1 MKVICLS
8 QDGSRRA
15 SFCLNPWT
23 HLIIPAL
30 VVALLIGGLS
40 INQILGLY
48 QLDNTPQQTQLSEK
62 ETGKILSALEKQMS
76 TVKKIKEKY
85 SNYTVDVD
93 ALTIKLGELE
103 AETYRLRALGA
114 RVVKMAKLDPKEFNF
129 DVEPGRGGSDFVEET
144 NQPVTAADLM
154 KSVMELEKKLSNE
167 QGMMSGMSQIIQG
180 RILDQVIKP
189 SGRPVSQGYISSPYG
204 YRRDPFTGR
213 ARLHKGIDFAARTGT
228 PVHTVAAGVVS
239 FVGRKGGYGNA
250 VEVDHGNGLVSR
262 YGHLSKFKVEVGA
275 VLKKGDLIALSG
287 STGRST
293 GPHLHLEILQNGKQ
307 IDPAQYLGQFFRN
320 KKK

>member
-23 HLIIPAL
+23 HLIIPAFI
-30 VVALLIGGLS
+30 VALLIGGLS

-48 QLDNTPQQTQLSEK
+48 QLDNTPKQTQLSEK
-62 ETGKILSALEKQMS
+62 ETSKILAALEKQMS
-76 TVKKIKEKY
+76 TVAEIKEKY

-114 RVVKMAKLDPKEFNF
+114 RLVKMAKLDPNEFNF
-129 DVEPGRGGSDFVEET
+129 DIKPGRGGSAYIEGNDK
-144 NQPVTAADLM
+144 PVTAAELM
-154 KSVMELEKKLSNE
+154 KSVIELEKTLAAE
-167 QGMMSGMSQIIQG
+167 QGMMAGMSQVVQG
-180 RILDQVIKP
+180 RILEQVIKP
-189 SGRPVSQGYISSPYG
+189 SGRPISKGYISSPYG

-213 ARLHKGIDFAARTGT
+213 PRLHKGIDFAAKTGT
-228 PVHTVAAGVVS
+228 PIHTVAAGVVS
-239 FVGRKGGYGNA
+239 FVGRKGGYGNT

-262 YGHLSKFKVEVGA
+262 YGHLSKFKTEVGV

-287 STGRST
+287 NTGRST
-293 GPHLHLEILQNGKQ
+293 GPHLHLEILKNGKQ
-307 IDPAQYLGQFFRN
+307 IDPTKYLGRFA
-320 KKK
+320 KK